1 MRLWLLLCFVA
12 AACADSHSSQQIQ
25 FSSLSF
31 ELPDSW
37 TATSTVNP
45 AYRMWVPADNQRRES
60 IVLIRSNVPAGTPVE
75 NVGQLLE
82 DAQDGLGANRPT
94 ATVTAIGA
102 GLQGSRVEFDFVPPG
117 SHDTYHRV
125 HAVFVDGDSFIH
137 ILYTAKNAEPDLST
151 FAGVLRTL
159 HAT

>member
-1 MRLWLLLCFVA
+1 
-12 AACADSHSSQQIQ
+12 
-25 FSSLSF
+25 
-31 ELPDSW
+31 
-37 TATSTVNP
+37 
-45 AYRMWVPADNQRRES
+45 MWVPADNQRHES
-60 IVLIRSNVPAGTPVE
+60 IVLIRAGVAAGTPLD

-82 DAQDGLGANRPT
+82 DAQDGLGPNRPT

-117 SHDTYHRV
+117 TRDTYHRV
-125 HAVFVDGDSFIH
+125 HALFVDGDSFIH
-137 ILYTAKNAEPDLST
+137 VLYTAKNAESDLST